1 MKQIT
6 LTITSRDYTITLDDE
21 FAEVFKRDWQKF
33 MGGQRF
39 LEPKDLINAFI
50 EKCHEV
56 YNNEKTIRKITNGVD
71 NALQKKEKI

>member
-39 LEPKDLINAFI
+39 LEPKDLINAF
-50 EKCHEV
+50 
-56 YNNEKTIRKITNGVD
+56 RKMPRG
-71 NALQKKEKI
+71 L

>member
-56 YNNEKTIRKITNGVD
+56 YDNEKTIRKITKGVD
-71 NALQKKEKI
+71 NALRKKEKI